1 MTGFV
6 LVARVLRPLAWLGL
20 IESRAQKRASS
31 WLEDEDF
38 RKSPLFDQML
48 SFKVEMIGDK
58 EMRH

>member
-20 IESRAQKRASS
+20 MENRTRKRASS

-48 SFKVEMIGDK
+48 SFKVEMIG
-58 EMRH
+58 EEEARH